1 MRLSRF
7 LPPCAFVS
15 VCVALPLPLRVRV
28 CVRDYLCMRGWV
40 TISVCV
46 RGREGG
52 GLLEFAV
59 FSD

>member
-1 MRLSRF
+1 MCDYL
-7 LPPCAFVS
+7 AFS
-15 VCVALPLPLRVRV
+15 LRVRLCLCVWLSLSPSVCV
-28 CVRDYLCMRGWV
+28 CVRDYLCMREWV